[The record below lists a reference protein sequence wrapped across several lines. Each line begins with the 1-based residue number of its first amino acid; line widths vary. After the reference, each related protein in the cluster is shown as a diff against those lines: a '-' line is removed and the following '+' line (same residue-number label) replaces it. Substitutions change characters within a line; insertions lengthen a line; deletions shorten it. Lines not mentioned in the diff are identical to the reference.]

1 MTGKEECARAIKQS
15 RRKMDAHLEEAFSG
29 LTVIRA
35 FKKQQDFTEEI
46 LVICNET

>member
-1 MTGKEECARAIKQS
+1 MSGKEECDRIRRASSKKRNS
-15 RRKMDAHLEEAFSG
+15 HFTEAFTG